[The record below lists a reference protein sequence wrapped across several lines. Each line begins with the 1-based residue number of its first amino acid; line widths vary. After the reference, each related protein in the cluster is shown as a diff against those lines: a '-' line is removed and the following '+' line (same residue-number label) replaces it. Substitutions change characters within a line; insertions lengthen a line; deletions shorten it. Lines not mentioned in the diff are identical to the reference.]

1 MRNISFSLT
10 TEKVR
15 RKEKDVTRRLN
26 WLKLKV
32 GDQLQGCKKC
42 MGLRKDEPLVY
53 IHKIEVVSIKR
64 EPLQALLDDR
74 VYGRSEV
81 DREGFPDM
89 TIDAFIVFFLCSH
102 KKATV
107 STPLT
112 RIEFKYL

>member
-10 TEKVR
+10 TEKVW

-64 EPLQALLDDR
+64 EPLRALIQDYA
-74 VYGRSEV
+74 YGMAECR
-81 DREGFPDM
+81 REGFPEM
-89 TIDAFIVFFLCSH
+89 TPEAFILFFCKSH
-102 KKATV
+102 KGCTV
-107 STPLT
+107 DTPLT